1 MHETTRSRLSRRAR
15 QAAGLLFTV
24 AMLGACASTPPA
36 PPTGALAAARQ
47 AISDAEK
54 SDAQQFA
61 AAELDEARER
71 LNRAERAVAAEN
83 MILAEQLA
91 QESRIAAELASART
105 ESTKAAEVNREMS
118 RSADALRDEMQRT
131 GDSQ

>member
-1 MHETTRSRLSRRAR
+1 MHEPTLTRLGRRAR
-15 QAAGLLFTV
+15 LAAGLALTF

-36 PPTGALAAARQ
+36 PPTGAMAAARQ
-47 AISDAEK
+47 AIATAEK

-61 AAELDEARER
+61 AAELDEARDR

-83 MILAEQLA
+83 MIEAEQLA

-131 GDSQ
+131 GDHQ

>member
-1 MHETTRSRLSRRAR
+1 MHEPTRTQFSRRAR
-15 QAAGLLFTV
+15 LVAGLAITV
-24 AMLGACASTPPA
+24 VMLGACASTPPA

-71 LNRAERAVAAEN
+71 LNRAERAVTAEN
-83 MILAEQLA
+83 MIMAEQLA

-105 ESTKAAEVNREMS
+105 ESTKAAEINREMS

-131 GDSQ
+131 GDQQ